1 VAEAL
6 ARECL
11 LVQPLPDLH
20 EPFDCVV
27 ARRVSRDCLVSFE
40 GRRYSLPFRWLG
52 RLVEVRGT
60 AQHVVIYADG
70 AEVARHPRHT
80 ARRLLVEPAHYEGP
94 SSDAVLAPPPLGAR
108 GRLQLATWSTLPD
121 PGRRPLAAYVTLV
134 ERLLQ

>member
-6 ARECL
+6 AGERL
-11 LVQPLPDLH
+11 LLQPLPDVH

-27 ARRVSRDCLVSFE
+27 ARRVSRDGLVSFE

-80 ARRLLVEPAHYEGP
+80 ARRLLIEPAHYEGP
-94 SSDAVLAPPPLGAR
+94 ATEVELTRLGRRCRIPAR
-108 GRLQLATWSTLPD
+108 GRS
-121 PGRRPLAAYVTLV
+121 
-134 ERLLQ
+134 RLT